1 MIEGVNTSNLS
12 VDENGRV
19 VFSGVGS
26 GIDAQGTVDKIIAAR
41 RIPVDTLETRIS
53 DNELKI
59 TALNQLKTNLNGLRD
74 SLAKLYGSVSFGN
87 TNDIFETKQAFAVTS
102 RLDGATP
109 AAAANLV
116 GITTTAAAAPGSH
129 DIEILRT
136 ATAHKVSSDAQTSTS
151 TALGFADGDSFTIND
166 PDGVARTITVNS
178 ATTLGGLR
186 DAINAANKG
195 TTATGVT
202 ASIVSVS
209 ATENYL
215 LLTKNA
221 TGIAMTVADV
231 TGTPLVS
238 IGILTGAAF
247 KNELQ
252 TAQTAQM
259 YVDGVRDQTDTIYE
273 SNFQSAS
280 TVQVGSNGT
289 LDFGAYGTVAYI
301 STDSLATLAT
311 NITAAH
317 ADLTA
322 TLVTDGAGVRLEISG
337 LAAFTITESGGG
349 TAITDLGINNKRK
362 AVERTSNT
370 ISDLFNGVTL
380 NLFQAEAGTNIK
392 IDIEQDLNQIKLEVA
407 AFVDAFNAYKIF
419 LNGQRQIRADN
430 AEDTDLTGV
439 LISSSILEQVENGI
453 GRILNSAVDGLT
465 GDVFKTLPQLSLT
478 STITTGIT
486 YVKDPSDPLLVG
498 TLEIDETKLDEALLN
513 KADEFRQLLTFGFT
527 AGDSRVSLLAFNG
540 DTTYNAAGYTV
551 NIQPSTGDNLFAYSE
566 QADNAY
572 WTTVNGAI
580 IANGGAPLAP
590 DGSAT
595 ADGLDGDAVNT
606 LHYITNTTAQ
616 AVTAGTTY
624 IFSTYAQQGTNDSAT
639 LAIGNAGFG
648 SNITA
653 VFNLATGTVSSTGTG
668 TEDATIENIGGGWYR
683 ISIKATAIANDNA
696 NFERYSR
703 PAGSN
708 TYAGDG
714 NPATADTWFWGAQLN
729 TAATDHT
736 ILTET
741 GLAGAPVGLTTIN
754 ANVVAPLAPNGTAT
768 ADGLVSDTTNNVHYV
783 SNIAPLS
790 VTSGQQYSFTTYVQA
805 GARDRVRLSLADPA
819 NFPANTYADF
829 DLNGAGSVV
838 ANGGGEDSATIERL
852 GATAWYK
859 VTVTGTATGT
869 GVAQAELYAVDSALG
884 IGFAGDGATVD
895 TYFWDHRIV
904 PVTNP
909 ASYVPTI
916 TDPVSGATATAN
928 IDGDSTGLDDGSA
941 TVTGNSIVVNTGDA
955 KGLRLFFDSFTLATA
970 VQLDFTVGLGAQLFF
985 EIDRLL
991 LDTTDPDGNKL
1002 LGPLAG
1008 AIDALTDQNTQNQ
1021 ARVEDMLER
1030 LEIQRQSLLERFI
1043 AMEVALATASRIME
1057 TLRQTTTMLLK
1068 SNN

>member
-166 PDGVARTITVNS
+166 PDGVARTITINS

-209 ATENYL
+209 DTEHYL

-247 KNELQ
+247 NNELQ
-252 TAQTAQM
+252 AAQTAQI

-280 TVQVGSNGT
+280 TVQAGSNGT

-486 YVKDPSDPLLVG
+486 YVQDPSDPLLVG
-498 TLEIDETKLDEALLN
+498 TLEVDETKLDEALLN

-540 DTTYNAAGYTV
+540 YTTYNAAGYTV
-551 NIQPSTGDNLFAYSE
+551 NIQPNTGDNMFTYS
-566 QADNAY
+566 QQLDNAAWGPLRATVSADGDVAPDGTTTAEGLVGDATASTHFITNNAVIAMTAGETY
-572 WTTVNGAI
+572 VLSIYAKQGDNNSARLFMGGAAFGGNTNITADFNLATGTIIGTGLGAEDASIVDVGNGWYRISIEATATVSANATYEMHSRTDASTNYSGDGATVNTWFWGAQLESKAT
-580 IANGGAPLAP
+580 ANTINDETGLSTTRASISANVGSPLAP

-595 ADGLDGDAVNT
+595 ADGL
-606 LHYITNTTAQ
+606 I
-616 AVTAGTTY
+616 
-624 IFSTYAQQGTNDSAT
+624 
-639 LAIGNAGFG
+639 
-648 SNITA
+648 
-653 VFNLATGTVSSTGTG
+653 GTV
-668 TEDATIENIGGGWYR
+668 D
-683 ISIKATAIANDNA
+683 DNTHLV
-696 NFERYSR
+696 R
-703 PAGSN
+703 
-708 TYAGDG
+708 
-714 NPATADTWFWGAQLN
+714 N
-729 TAATDHT
+729 TAAIT
-736 ILTET
+736 
-741 GLAGAPVGLTTIN
+741 
-754 ANVVAPLAPNGTAT
+754 
-768 ADGLVSDTTNNVHYV
+768 
-783 SNIAPLS
+783 
-790 VTSGQQYSFTTYVQA
+790 VTSGQQYEYSTYLKA
-805 GARDRVRLSLADPA
+805 GARDWARVRFDDVAA
-819 NFPANTYADF
+819 FAATTYVNFNLLT
-829 DLNGAGSVV
+829 GTIIST
-838 ANGGGEDSATIERL
+838 GGGEDSATIEDV
-852 GATAWYK
+852 GGGWYK
-859 VTVTGTATGT
+859 VTVTATATGT
-869 GVAQAELYAVDSALG
+869 SSNAGQFQTLAMDSSTG
-884 IGFAGDGATVD
+884 IGFAGDGSTVD
-895 TYFWDHRIV
+895 TYFWDQRV
-904 PVTNP
+904 VRVMEPT
-909 ASYVPTI
+909 SYVPTT

-941 TVTGNSIVVNTGDA
+941 TVTENSIVVNTGDA

-1057 TLRQTTTMLLK
+1057 SLRQTTTMLLK